1 VKAFTATLEM
11 LYMITEVATN
21 LFMMILFVI
30 VNLGVFS
37 RYLFNAPFIWTEELA
52 LFVLVWLVFLAGSLT
67 IRRWENVRVTFFIE
81 KLPPNVGAGVE
92 FVSKL
97 VVLAFLAFVLVLSAK
112 IIPQVGPTEMAP
124 ALNISMLLPQMGL
137 VVGLA
142 LMVVQM
148 VGLIIETVAARRAK
162 RAS

>member
-1 VKAFTATLEM
+1 MKAFTASLEV
-11 LYMITEVATN
+11 LYKITEVLTN
-21 LFMMILFVI
+21 IFMVILFVI

-52 LFVLVWLVFLAGSLT
+52 LFLLVWMVFLAGSLT
-67 IRRWENVRVTFFIE
+67 IRRWENVRVTFFVE
-81 KLPPNVGAGVE
+81 KLPPSAAVAVE

-97 VVLAFLAFVLVLSAK
+97 AVLVFLSLVLALSAK

-148 VGLIIETVAARRAK
+148 VGLIVETVVALRTRRA
-162 RAS
+162 S

>member
-1 VKAFTATLEM
+1 LKALTATLEI
-11 LYMITEVATN
+11 LYKITEVATN
-21 LFMMILFVI
+21 VFMVILFVI

-37 RYLFNAPFIWTEELA
+37 RYLFLAPFIWTEELA
-52 LFVLVWLVFLAGSLT
+52 LFLLVWMVFLAGSLT

-81 KLPPNVGAGVE
+81 KLPRKVMVGIECA
-92 FVSKL
+92 SKL
-97 VVLAFLAFVLVLSAK
+97 FVLAFLAFVLIISAR
-112 IIPQVGPTEMAP
+112 IIPQVGPTEVAP

-148 VGLIIETVAARRAK
+148 VGLLLETMVALRK
-162 RAS
+162 PRAS

>member
-1 VKAFTATLEM
+1 LKALTATLEV
-11 LYMITEVATN
+11 LYKITEVATN
-21 LFMMILFVI
+21 LFMVILFVI

-37 RYLFNAPFIWTEELA
+37 RYLFFAPFIWTEELA
-52 LFVLVWLVFLAGSLT
+52 LFLLVWMVFLAGSLT

-81 KLPPNVGAGVE
+81 KLPPSATVTVE

-97 VVLAFLAFVLVLSAK
+97 LVLAFLSLVLVLSAK

-137 VVGLA
+137 VVGLV

-148 VGLIIETVAARRAK
+148 VGLIVETVAARRAK

>member
-1 VKAFTATLEM
+1 MKALTATLEV
-11 LYMITEVATN
+11 LYKITEVATN
-21 LFMMILFVI
+21 LFMVILFVI

-37 RYLFNAPFIWTEELA
+37 RYLFLAPFIWTEELA
-52 LFVLVWLVFLAGSLT
+52 LFLLVWMVFLAGSLT

-81 KLPPNVGAGVE
+81 KLPPSATVTVE
-92 FVSKL
+92 FISKL
-97 VVLAFLAFVLVLSAK
+97 LVLAFLSFVLVLSAK

-148 VGLIIETVAARRAK
+148 VGLIVETVAARRAK

>member
-1 VKAFTATLEM
+1 MKGLQATLDV
-11 LYMITEVATN
+11 LNKLTEVMTN
-21 LFMMILFVI
+21 FFMVLLFVI

-37 RYLFNAPFIWTEELA
+37 RYLFQAPFVWTEELA
-52 LFVLVWLVFLAGSLT
+52 LFLLVWMVFLAGSLL
-67 IRRWENVRVTFFIE
+67 IRRWENVRVTYFIE
-81 KLPPNVGAGVE
+81 RLPRRAMVMVE
-92 FVSKL
+92 LVSKL
-97 VVLAFLAFVLVLSAK
+97 LVLAFLCVVLALSVK

-148 VGLIIETVAARRAK
+148 VGLLLETMVALRTPK
-162 RAS
+162 S

>member
-1 VKAFTATLEM
+1 MKALTATLEV
-11 LYMITEVATN
+11 LYKITEVATN
-21 LFMMILFVI
+21 LFMVILFVI

-37 RYLFNAPFIWTEELA
+37 RYLFFAPFIWTEELA
-52 LFVLVWLVFLAGSLT
+52 LFLLVWMVFLAGSLT

-81 KLPPNVGAGVE
+81 KLPPSATVTVE

-97 VVLAFLAFVLVLSAK
+97 LVLAFLSLVLVLSAK

-137 VVGLA
+137 VVGLV

-148 VGLIIETVAARRAK
+148 VGLIVETVAARRAK

>member
-1 VKAFTATLEM
+1 
-11 LYMITEVATN
+11 
-21 LFMMILFVI
+21 
-30 VNLGVFS
+30 
-37 RYLFNAPFIWTEELA
+37 
-52 LFVLVWLVFLAGSLT
+52 
-67 IRRWENVRVTFFIE
+67 
-81 KLPPNVGAGVE
+81 LPPSATVTVE

-97 VVLAFLAFVLVLSAK
+97 LVLAFLSFVLVLSAK
-112 IIPQVGPTEMAP
+112 IIPQVGPTEIAP

-148 VGLIIETVAARRAK
+148 VGLIVETVAARRAK